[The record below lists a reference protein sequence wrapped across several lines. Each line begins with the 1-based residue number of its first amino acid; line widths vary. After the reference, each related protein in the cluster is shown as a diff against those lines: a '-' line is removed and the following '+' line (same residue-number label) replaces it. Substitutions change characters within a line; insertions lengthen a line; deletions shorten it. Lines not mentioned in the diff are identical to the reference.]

1 MEHAN
6 ESENAAH
13 GQRPLK
19 ARGKL
24 KARST
29 ADAAIALARSD
40 LACFSA
46 IEYPRFELAPHNRRI
61 IDALEAVER
70 GEIDRLIL
78 TLPPRHGKSLIASQ
92 LFPAWYLG
100 RHPDRSIIAASY
112 ASELATDFGRLV
124 RNHVTGRIYSRIFPS
139 AKLSGDSAAAHRFSL
154 LAGGNYFAVGAGGPI
169 TGRGCDLLLIDDPI
183 KGRVDA
189 DSASFR
195 RGLQS
200 WFQSVAYP
208 RLMPGAA
215 IVLIQTRWHEDDL
228 AGFCLR
234 EQAQEGWTVLN
245 LPAIAEVDEG
255 SRAEGA
261 ALWPEKFPLK
271 RLMQIRQTIG
281 SREWAALYQG
291 RPAPIEGAIFRKEWW
306 KSYSQATLPAEFER
320 IIVSLDCAF
329 KTGTSNDY
337 TAAVVIGVGKHG
349 YYVLH
354 VVKDRVEFPALQ
366 RRLEAM
372 CLKFHPDA
380 VLIEDAAS
388 GQSLIQTLKA
398 ETRLP
403 VLPVKP
409 QGDKE
414 SRAWAVTPFVESGR
428 VLLPESAAWL
438 PDFLDEL
445 SSFPNAAHDDCVDA
459 FTQAIGY
466 LKKSAESDGTY
477 RFYQDS
483 FIRAAAAHVTGQGG
497 NLGQVAVEMNIPIE
511 RVREI
516 VAEDQEEVN
525 EYSREYEE
533 TYTRNMALMHG
544 TDLCAKCG
552 EKLGSTK
559 TNGSDGRWYHPT
571 PACAPRFG

>member
-1 MEHAN
+1 MSAK
-6 ESENAAH
+6 A
-13 GQRPLK
+13 K
-19 ARGKL
+19 ARQK
-24 KARST
+24 RST
-29 ADAAIALARSD
+29 ADAAISLAGSN
-40 LACFSA
+40 LACYCA
-46 IEYPRFELAPHNRRI
+46 IAYPRFELAPHNRRI

-124 RNHVTGRIYSRIFPS
+124 RNHVTGRTYSRIFPG

-169 TGRGCDLLLIDDPI
+169 TGRGCDLLLIDDPL
-183 KGRVDA
+183 KGRADA
-189 DSASFR
+189 DSQAFR

-228 AGFCLR
+228 AGWCLK

-255 SRAEGA
+255 SRNEGE

-271 RLMQIRQTIG
+271 RLMQIRQTVG
-281 SREWAALYQG
+281 SSEWAALYQG

-306 KSYSQATLPAEFER
+306 KSYSQASLPDEFER

-337 TAAVVIGVGKHG
+337 TAAVVVGVGQHG

-354 VVKDRVEFPALQ
+354 VVKDRLEFPELQ

-388 GQSLIQTLKA
+388 GQTLIQTLKA
-398 ETRLP
+398 DTRLP

-409 QGDKE
+409 MGDKL
-414 SRAWAVTPFVESGR
+414 SRAHAVTAMVESGR
-428 VLLPESAAWL
+428 VMLPESAAWL
-438 PDFLDEL
+438 LDFLDEL
-445 SSFPNAAHDDCVDA
+445 SSFPTAAHDDVVDA

-466 LKKSAESDGTY
+466 LKRGAESDGAY

-483 FIRAAAAHVTGQGG
+483 FIREAAAHVMGRGG
-497 NLGQVAVEMNIPIE
+497 NLGQVAVEMNIPLE
-511 RVREI
+511 RVQQI
-516 VAEDQEEVN
+516 VAEGQEDLN
-525 EYSREYEE
+525 NYAREYDESYNR
-533 TYTRNMALMHG
+533 TMQLMRG
-544 TDLCAKCG
+544 DANCAGCG
-552 EKLGSTK
+552 DKLRSER
-559 TNGSDGRWYHPT
+559 TNDSAGRWYHPD
-571 PACAPRFG
+571 CAPKWG